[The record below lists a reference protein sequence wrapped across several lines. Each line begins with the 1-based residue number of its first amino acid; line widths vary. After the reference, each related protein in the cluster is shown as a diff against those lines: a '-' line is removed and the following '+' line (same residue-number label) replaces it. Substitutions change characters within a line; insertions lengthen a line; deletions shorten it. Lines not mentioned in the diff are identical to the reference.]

1 MWTNKP
7 QDLKTTLT
15 TKHTPILIL
24 AKYLTKQTVFYLK
37 KLSLSTKQTV
47 IYKKNKFQY
56 ETDCDL

>member
-24 AKYLTKQTVFYLK
+24 AKYLTTQTVFYK
-37 KLSLSTKQTV
+37 KTKF
-47 IYKKNKFQY
+47 KY
-56 ETDCDL
+56 ETDCNL